1 MIASLNSS
9 VRAIK
14 NLSHNYGTG
23 RFACKPPKGVFSR
36 TRDASRPDNGCGPR
50 RYATL
55 LSRRPPKSI
64 HNPYTPPQSHR
75 LRLSL
80 RALTGATSLHHRFND
95 IIPVCAPFVNLSGHI
110 LKASPHNSATRRA
123 ISFRHLQHANFP
135 PANLC
140 NLHLHLTKNPLA
152 DRPPH
157 SCGAALN
164 LRSAK
169 IVSGS
174 VPQQPPISLAPRAI
188 RISIASANASA
199 VIS

>member
-1 MIASLNSS
+1 MGQVDLPVSHPKASSLA
-9 VRAIK
+9 RAMRAARI
-14 NLSHNYGTG
+14 TG
-23 RFACKPPKGVFSR
+23 AVPVD
-36 TRDASRPDNGCGPR
+36 TL
-50 RYATL
+50 TL

-95 IIPVCAPFVNLSGHI
+95 IIPVCAPFVNLSGYI

-123 ISFRHLQHANFP
+123 ISFRHLRHVNFP

-164 LRSAK
+164 LRSAR

>member
-1 MIASLNSS
+1 MGQVDLPVSHPKAS
-9 VRAIK
+9 
-14 NLSHNYGTG
+14 
-23 RFACKPPKGVFSR
+23 SR

-95 IIPVCAPFVNLSGHI
+95 IIPVCAPFVNLSAHP
-110 LKASPHNSATRRA
+110 SRRHRT
-123 ISFRHLQHANFP
+123 IRRRVGRFSFRHLRHVNFP

-164 LRSAK
+164 LRSAR